1 MLKTSF
7 TEHQT
12 EHLNKLVSICCKD
25 RKKISKEIKLTR
37 IETNATVKA
46 DKFTYFCIQKPN

>member
-25 RKKISKEIKLTR
+25 KKKNLKR
-37 IETNATVKA
+37 
-46 DKFTYFCIQKPN
+46 DKIYMI